1 MVDNLEFSESRY
13 RWAVKAER
21 EGRGWTL
28 LDDVVFK
35 VRKLARS
42 QEER

>member
-1 MVDNLEFSESRY
+1 MVDNLEFSESRF
-13 RWAVKAER
+13 RWAVKAGEA
-21 EGRGWTL
+21 GRGLIL
-28 LDDVVFK
+28 LDDDVSK

>member
-1 MVDNLEFSESRY
+1 MVDNLEFSKSRY
-13 RWAVKAER
+13 RWAVKAGEA
-21 EGRGWTL
+21 GRGWIL